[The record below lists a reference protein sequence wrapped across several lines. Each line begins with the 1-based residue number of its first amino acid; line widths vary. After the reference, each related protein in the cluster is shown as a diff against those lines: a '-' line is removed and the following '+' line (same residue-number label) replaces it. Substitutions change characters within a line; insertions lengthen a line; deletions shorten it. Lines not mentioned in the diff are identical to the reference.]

1 MDRLGRYSLITGL
14 VITVVGLIFGFGF
27 MFADSDEL
35 AKMFLLAVP
44 LGFLITFAGLSTI
57 VIFSPRENDKQ

>member
-1 MDRLGRYSLITGL
+1 MDRLGRYSLIIGL

-27 MFADSDEL
+27 MFVDSDEL
-35 AKMFLLAVP
+35 AKIFLLAVP

>member
-1 MDRLGRYSLITGL
+1 MDRIGRYSFIAGL

-35 AKMFLLAVP
+35 AKMFLMAVP
-44 LGFLITFAGLSTI
+44 LGFLLLFAGLSTI
-57 VIFSPRENDKQ
+57 VLFSPRDSDHR

>member
-1 MDRLGRYSLITGL
+1 
-14 VITVVGLIFGFGF
+14 

-57 VIFSPRENDKQ
+57 VIFSPRDNDTQ

>member
-1 MDRLGRYSLITGL
+1 MDRLGRYSLIIGL

-27 MFADSDEL
+27 MLVDSDEL

-44 LGFLITFAGLSTI
+44 LGFMVTFAGLATI
-57 VIFSPRENDKQ
+57 VIFSPREDDK